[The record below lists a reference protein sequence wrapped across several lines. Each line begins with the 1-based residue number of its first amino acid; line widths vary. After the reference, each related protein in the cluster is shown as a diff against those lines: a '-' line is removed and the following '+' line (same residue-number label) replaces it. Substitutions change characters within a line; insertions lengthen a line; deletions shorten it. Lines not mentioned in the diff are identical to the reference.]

1 MVRHDELG
9 DLQFALERMR
19 QKLNETTITKNYLNT
34 VLNSLS
40 DAVLVTSPNG
50 IVKSCNEATQ
60 RLLGYSEADLV
71 GKPLVSFID
80 EAHRECVRPEHS
92 APEARETVLRTASGQ
107 TIPVSMASS
116 AITTEDP
123 QFQGNIY
130 VARNITERKRA
141 ERRIRY
147 LARYDTLT
155 KMPNRMQFQHLLQ
168 QAIARARRN
177 QRSLALLYLDLD
189 RFKEVND
196 TFGHAAGDRTLEILS
211 ERLTR
216 NLSKDTV
223 IGRLAG
229 DEFAMFIDDLPVDI
243 DNRAAIGAL
252 ARTLL
257 DEISRTFYVNQQEVY
272 LTASVG
278 IAICPYDAENVI
290 DLIRNAD
297 AAMYHSKQNGGNSCA
312 FYVPEM
318 NAAAVERLMLKSKLR
333 RALERDELVIL
344 YQSKVDLRSGRVVG
358 AEALLRWRLPGHGD
372 ISPSHFIPLAEE
384 TSLILD
390 IGEWVLNRV
399 CADYREWQKMRA
411 RARPH
416 RHQPVAAP
424 TEAGELH
431 RPLPQRVPQ
440 ARGLAHLL
448 RAGSHRNHV
457 DDRPEAHHRL
467 LNELYAMGLN
477 LAIDDFGTGYS
488 SLSALQQFPIGTLK
502 IDQSFVRDVAV
513 DSNDAAI
520 VRTIIDMGKSLDL
533 EVIAEGVEASEQLE
547 FLRKHGCYYAQGR
560 LFGDAMEAG
569 KLLAILAGQV
579 GGAAYHARPV
589 RAHGAAADPPLVV
602 ARPPMLS
609 ARDLTLRR
617 GPEPLFEQVNFTVFR
632 GNKVGI
638 TGANGAGKS
647 SLFAAI
653 RGELAA
659 DRGDIE
665 RPPDLKIA
673 HVEQEIAASERAAI
687 EFVLDGDAELRAVLA
702 AIAAAERRDAAV
714 GARRS
719 SMRRSRPSTAIAP
732 RRAPPRSCMDSD
744 SRPRITSGQVAEFSG
759 GWRVRLAMARALC
772 SRADL
777 LLLDEP
783 TNHLDLDAIVWL
795 EEWLTAFPGT
805 LLMISHDREF
815 LDAIIDRVLHI
826 ENRAHPRLLRQLL
839 AVRAKARRG
848 TGAAARAAGAADAAH
863 RRDHH
868 LRESLSRQRHQVA
881 PGAEPLEDA
890 ASAWSASCR
899 RTSTARS
906 SSSSRRR

>member
-1 MVRHDELG
+1 MARSLKTNYLLLALGASAVLLLILGGLAYYEHRVNTSDANQLTYATVEQKLETDLEVRAASLSNTTSSALGLVTRKEGNSAAIALIAGRLLDERDVVRVEVTDARNNILFSGSNPAARQSDSGPLVMQRDLQNGGSLKIWMSRAEVQDTLSSVREQLVSKQGLQTKRIRGALAGLALPLLILGGLLGAWFIASRISGPISALVKSADRIGEGDYTRPLAVQRHDELG

-19 QKLNETTITKNYLNT
+19 QNLNETTITKNYLNT

-40 DAVLVTSPNG
+40 DSVFVTSPDG
-50 IVKSCNEATQ
+50 LVKSCNEAAQ
-60 RLLGYSEADLV
+60 HLLGYTEAELL
-71 GKPLVSFID
+71 GKPLISFID
-80 EAHRECVRPEHS
+80 EVHRSAFDMSNS
-92 APEARETVLRTASGQ
+92 APEARETVLRTARGQ

-116 AITTEDP
+116 AITSEDP

-229 DEFAMFIDDLPVDI
+229 DEFAMFIDDLPVDT
-243 DNRAAIGAL
+243 DNRAALGAL

-272 LTASVG
+272 LTASAG

-312 FYVPEM
+312 FYVPSM

-344 YQSKVDLRSGRVVG
+344 YQSKVDLRTGRVVG

-384 TSLILD
+384 TSLILE

-399 CADYREWQKMRA
+399 CHDYRAWQ
-411 RARPH
+411 
-416 RHQPVAAP
+416 QV
-424 TEAGELH
+424 
-431 RPLPQRVPQ
+431 VPQ
-440 ARGLAHLL
+440 PGRIAINLSLRQLKQASFIARCRSVFRKHGVSPTCFELEVTETTLMTDPK
-448 RAGSHRNHV
+448 RTIG
-457 DDRPEAHHRL
+457 L

-520 VRTIIDMGKSLDL
+520 VRTIIDMGKSLEL
-533 EVIAEGVEASEQLE
+533 EVIAEGVEDAEQLE
-547 FLRKHGCYYAQGR
+547 FLRAHGCDYAQGR
-560 LFGDAMEAG
+560 LFGDAMEAD
-569 KLLAILAGQV
+569 KMLAILAGQE
-579 GGAAYHARPV
+579 GGPAHHSVLCAPTPLRPM
-589 RAHGAAADPPLVV
+589 R
-602 ARPPMLS
+602 LS
-609 ARDLTLRR
+609 
-617 GPEPLFEQVNFTVFR
+617 
-632 GNKVGI
+632 
-638 TGANGAGKS
+638 S
-647 SLFAAI
+647 
-653 RGELAA
+653 
-659 DRGDIE
+659 
-665 RPPDLKIA
+665 
-673 HVEQEIAASERAAI
+673 
-687 EFVLDGDAELRAVLA
+687 
-702 AIAAAERRDAAV
+702 
-714 GARRS
+714 
-719 SMRRSRPSTAIAP
+719 
-732 RRAPPRSCMDSD
+732 
-744 SRPRITSGQVAEFSG
+744 
-759 GWRVRLAMARALC
+759 
-772 SRADL
+772 
-777 LLLDEP
+777 
-783 TNHLDLDAIVWL
+783 
-795 EEWLTAFPGT
+795 
-805 LLMISHDREF
+805 
-815 LDAIIDRVLHI
+815 
-826 ENRAHPRLLRQLL
+826 
-839 AVRAKARRG
+839 
-848 TGAAARAAGAADAAH
+848 
-863 RRDHH
+863 
-868 LRESLSRQRHQVA
+868 
-881 PGAEPLEDA
+881 
-890 ASAWSASCR
+890 
-899 RTSTARS
+899 
-906 SSSSRRR
+906 

>member
-1 MVRHDELG
+1 MARSLKTKYLLLALAVGGVLSLLLAGLAYYEHRVDAADVNQLTYATVAQKLEADLETRASSLSEITGTSLAPALGSGNKAAVTSIAQRLLDERDIERVEVLDAQGSVLFSGGDPAVFQTGDWFVFQSTIHSNLVSAPVQRVGSLQIWMSRAEMRETLASIRKQLESQQGMQIKRMRGLFAGITLPLFLLGAAGAWFIARQLSGPISALVKSADRIGQGDYTRPLAVVRHDELG

-40 DAVLVTSPNG
+40 DAVLVTSPDG

-60 RLLGYSEADLV
+60 KLLGYAEADLL

-80 EAHRECVRPEHS
+80 ETHRNAFDLTNS

-168 QAIARARRN
+168 QAIARARRS

-229 DEFAMFIDDLPVDI
+229 DEFAMFVDDLPADV
-243 DNRAAIGAL
+243 DNRASIGTL

-278 IAICPYDAENVI
+278 VAICPYDAENVI

-344 YQSKVDLRSGRVVG
+344 YQSKVDLRDGRVVG

-399 CADYREWQKMRA
+399 CSDYREWQKTVPEPGRIAINLSLRQLKQASFIA
-411 RARPH
+411 RCRNVFRKH
-416 RHQPVAAP
+416 NVSP
-424 TEAGELH
+424 TSFELEVTETTLMTDPK
-431 RPLPQRVPQ
+431 RTI
-440 ARGLAHLL
+440 G
-448 RAGSHRNHV
+448 
-457 DDRPEAHHRL
+457 L

-513 DSNDAAI
+513 DSDDAAI

-560 LFGDAMEAG
+560 LFGDAMEAE
-569 KLLAILAGQV
+569 KLLDILASQV
-579 GGAAYHARPV
+579 GGAAHHANLCIPTVLRP
-589 RAHGAAADPPLVV
+589 
-602 ARPPMLS
+602 
-609 ARDLTLRR
+609 
-617 GPEPLFEQVNFTVFR
+617 FR
-632 GNKVGI
+632 I
-638 TGANGAGKS
+638 S
-647 SLFAAI
+647 S
-653 RGELAA
+653 
-659 DRGDIE
+659 
-665 RPPDLKIA
+665 
-673 HVEQEIAASERAAI
+673 
-687 EFVLDGDAELRAVLA
+687 
-702 AIAAAERRDAAV
+702 
-714 GARRS
+714 
-719 SMRRSRPSTAIAP
+719 
-732 RRAPPRSCMDSD
+732 
-744 SRPRITSGQVAEFSG
+744 
-759 GWRVRLAMARALC
+759 
-772 SRADL
+772 
-777 LLLDEP
+777 
-783 TNHLDLDAIVWL
+783 
-795 EEWLTAFPGT
+795 
-805 LLMISHDREF
+805 
-815 LDAIIDRVLHI
+815 
-826 ENRAHPRLLRQLL
+826 
-839 AVRAKARRG
+839 
-848 TGAAARAAGAADAAH
+848 
-863 RRDHH
+863 
-868 LRESLSRQRHQVA
+868 
-881 PGAEPLEDA
+881 
-890 ASAWSASCR
+890 
-899 RTSTARS
+899 
-906 SSSSRRR
+906 

>member
-1 MVRHDELG
+1 MARSLKTKYLLLALVVGAVLVLLLGGLSYYEHRVDAADVSQLTYSTVAQRLEADLETRASSLSEITGTSLGPALSSGNKTAVTSIAERLLDERDIERVEVLDSHGTVLFRGGDPAARQSDDWFAFQSTIHSNLVSAPVQRVGTLRIWMSRAEMRETLASIRKQLESQQGLQIKRMRGFFAGITLPLLVLGLAGAWYIARQLAKPISALVSSADRIGQGDYTRPLAVVRHDELG

-40 DAVLVTSPNG
+40 DAVFVTSPEG

-60 RLLGYSEADLV
+60 RLLGYQEADLL

-80 EAHRECVRPEHS
+80 EAHRGALDLTNS
-92 APEARETVLRTASGQ
+92 ASEARETVLRTASGQ
-107 TIPVSMASS
+107 TIPVSMAGS
-116 AITTEDP
+116 AITSEDP

-168 QAIARARRN
+168 QAIARARRS
-177 QRSLALLYLDLD
+177 QHSLALLYLDLD

-229 DEFAMFIDDLPVDI
+229 DEFAMFVDDLPMDV
-243 DNRAAIGAL
+243 DNRASIGAL

-278 IAICPYDAENVI
+278 VAICPYDAENVI

-344 YQSKVDLRSGRVVG
+344 YQSKVDLRTGRVVG

-399 CADYREWQKMRA
+399 CSDYRDWQRTVPEPGRIAINLSLRQLKQSSFIARCRA
-411 RARPH
+411 VFRKH
-416 RHQPVAAP
+416 GVSP
-424 TEAGELH
+424 TCFELEVTETTLMTDPK
-431 RPLPQRVPQ
+431 RTI
-440 ARGLAHLL
+440 G
-448 RAGSHRNHV
+448 
-457 DDRPEAHHRL
+457 L

-513 DSNDAAI
+513 DSDDAAI

-569 KLLAILAGQV
+569 KLLDILRGQAG
-579 GGAAYHARPV
+579 GEAYHA
-589 RAHGAAADPPLVV
+589 
-602 ARPPMLS
+602 
-609 ARDLTLRR
+609 
-617 GPEPLFEQVNFTVFR
+617 
-632 GNKVGI
+632 
-638 TGANGAGKS
+638 
-647 SLFAAI
+647 
-653 RGELAA
+653 
-659 DRGDIE
+659 
-665 RPPDLKIA
+665 
-673 HVEQEIAASERAAI
+673 
-687 EFVLDGDAELRAVLA
+687 
-702 AIAAAERRDAAV
+702 
-714 GARRS
+714 
-719 SMRRSRPSTAIAP
+719 
-732 RRAPPRSCMDSD
+732 
-744 SRPRITSGQVAEFSG
+744 
-759 GWRVRLAMARALC
+759 ALC
-772 SRADL
+772 V
-777 LLLDEP
+777 P
-783 TNHLDLDAIVWL
+783 T
-795 EEWLTAFPGT
+795 
-805 LLMISHDREF
+805 
-815 LDAIIDRVLHI
+815 VLRPI
-826 ENRAHPRLLRQLL
+826 RL
-839 AVRAKARRG
+839 
-848 TGAAARAAGAADAAH
+848 
-863 RRDHH
+863 
-868 LRESLSRQRHQVA
+868 
-881 PGAEPLEDA
+881 
-890 ASAWSASCR
+890 
-899 RTSTARS
+899 S
-906 SSSSRRR
+906 S

>member
-1 MVRHDELG
+1 MARSLKTKYLLLALAVGAALSLLLGGLSYYEHRVDAADVNQLTYATVAQRLEADLERRASSLSEITGTSLAPALTTNNKAAVASIAGRLLDERDIERVEVSDAHGIVLFSTGELAAQQAGDWFVFQSTIHSNLVSAPVQRVGSLRIWMSRAEMRDTLASIRKQLESQQGMQIKRMRGLLAGITLPLLVLGLAGAWFIARQLAGPIAALVKSADRIGQGDYTRPLAVVRQDELG

-40 DAVLVTSPNG
+40 DAVLVTSPQG

-60 RLLGYSEADLV
+60 RLLGYQATDLL
-71 GKPLVSFID
+71 GKPLVSFVD
-80 EAHRECVRPEHS
+80 EPHRNAFDLTNS
-92 APEARETVLRTASGQ
+92 APEGGETVLRTASGQ
-107 TIPVSMASS
+107 TIPVSMACSS
-116 AITTEDP
+116 ITTEDP

-168 QAIARARRN
+168 QAIARARRS

-229 DEFAMFIDDLPVDI
+229 DEFAMFVDDLPVDV
-243 DNRAAIGAL
+243 DNRASIGTL

-278 IAICPYDAENVI
+278 VAICPYDAENVI

-372 ISPSHFIPLAEE
+372 ISPAHFIPLAEE

-399 CADYREWQKMRA
+399 CSDYREWQKIVPEPGRIAINLSLRQLKQASFIA
-411 RARPH
+411 RCRGVFRKH
-416 RHQPVAAP
+416 NVSP
-424 TEAGELH
+424 TCFELEVTETTLMTDPK
-431 RPLPQRVPQ
+431 RTI
-440 ARGLAHLL
+440 G
-448 RAGSHRNHV
+448 
-457 DDRPEAHHRL
+457 L

-513 DSNDAAI
+513 DSDDAAI
-520 VRTIIDMGKSLDL
+520 VRTIIDMGRSLDL

-569 KLLAILAGQV
+569 KLLDILSAQSD
-579 GGAAYHARPV
+579 GAAHHATLCVPTIVRPI
-589 RAHGAAADPPLVV
+589 R
-602 ARPPMLS
+602 LS
-609 ARDLTLRR
+609 
-617 GPEPLFEQVNFTVFR
+617 
-632 GNKVGI
+632 
-638 TGANGAGKS
+638 S
-647 SLFAAI
+647 
-653 RGELAA
+653 
-659 DRGDIE
+659 
-665 RPPDLKIA
+665 
-673 HVEQEIAASERAAI
+673 
-687 EFVLDGDAELRAVLA
+687 
-702 AIAAAERRDAAV
+702 
-714 GARRS
+714 
-719 SMRRSRPSTAIAP
+719 
-732 RRAPPRSCMDSD
+732 
-744 SRPRITSGQVAEFSG
+744 
-759 GWRVRLAMARALC
+759 
-772 SRADL
+772 
-777 LLLDEP
+777 
-783 TNHLDLDAIVWL
+783 
-795 EEWLTAFPGT
+795 
-805 LLMISHDREF
+805 
-815 LDAIIDRVLHI
+815 
-826 ENRAHPRLLRQLL
+826 
-839 AVRAKARRG
+839 
-848 TGAAARAAGAADAAH
+848 
-863 RRDHH
+863 
-868 LRESLSRQRHQVA
+868 
-881 PGAEPLEDA
+881 
-890 ASAWSASCR
+890 
-899 RTSTARS
+899 
-906 SSSSRRR
+906 

>member
-1 MVRHDELG
+1 MARSLKTKYLLLALAVGAVLSLLLGGLSYYEHRVDAADVNQLTYATVAQKLEADLETRASSLSEITATSLAPALSSGNKTAVASIAQRLLDERDIGRVEVLDARGAVLFRGGDPAAQAAGDWFVFQSTIHSNLVSAPVQRVGSLRIWMSRAEMRETLTSLGAQLENQQGMQIKRMRGLLAGITLPLLVLGLAGAWFIARQLSGPISALVKSADRIGQGDYTRPLAVVRHDELG

-40 DAVLVTSPNG
+40 DAVLVTSPEG

-60 RLLGYSEADLV
+60 RLLGYQEADLL
-71 GKPLVSFID
+71 GKPLASFID
-80 EAHRECVRPEHS
+80 EAHRNGFDLMNS

-116 AITTEDP
+116 AITTADP

-168 QAIARARRN
+168 QAIARARRS
-177 QRSLALLYLDLD
+177 QRSLALHYLDLD

-229 DEFAMFIDDLPVDI
+229 DEFAMFVDDLPMDV
-243 DNRAAIGAL
+243 DNRASIGTL

-278 IAICPYDAENVI
+278 VAICPYDAENVI

-344 YQSKVDLRSGRVVG
+344 YQSKVDLRNGRVVG

-399 CADYREWQKMRA
+399 CSDYREWQKSVPEPGRIAINLSLRQLKQASFIARCRA
-411 RARPH
+411 VFRKH
-416 RHQPVAAP
+416 EVSP
-424 TEAGELH
+424 TCFELEVTETTLMTDPK
-431 RPLPQRVPQ
+431 RTI
-440 ARGLAHLL
+440 G
-448 RAGSHRNHV
+448 
-457 DDRPEAHHRL
+457 L

-513 DSNDAAI
+513 DSDDAAI

-533 EVIAEGVEASEQLE
+533 EVIAEGVEESEQLE
-547 FLRKHGCYYAQGR
+547 FLRRHGCDYAQGR

-569 KLLAILAGQV
+569 KMLAILSAQV
-579 GGAAYHARPV
+579 GGAPHHAGLCVPTVLWPV
-589 RAHGAAADPPLVV
+589 R
-602 ARPPMLS
+602 LS
-609 ARDLTLRR
+609 
-617 GPEPLFEQVNFTVFR
+617 
-632 GNKVGI
+632 
-638 TGANGAGKS
+638 S
-647 SLFAAI
+647 
-653 RGELAA
+653 
-659 DRGDIE
+659 
-665 RPPDLKIA
+665 
-673 HVEQEIAASERAAI
+673 
-687 EFVLDGDAELRAVLA
+687 
-702 AIAAAERRDAAV
+702 
-714 GARRS
+714 
-719 SMRRSRPSTAIAP
+719 
-732 RRAPPRSCMDSD
+732 
-744 SRPRITSGQVAEFSG
+744 
-759 GWRVRLAMARALC
+759 
-772 SRADL
+772 
-777 LLLDEP
+777 
-783 TNHLDLDAIVWL
+783 
-795 EEWLTAFPGT
+795 
-805 LLMISHDREF
+805 
-815 LDAIIDRVLHI
+815 
-826 ENRAHPRLLRQLL
+826 
-839 AVRAKARRG
+839 
-848 TGAAARAAGAADAAH
+848 
-863 RRDHH
+863 
-868 LRESLSRQRHQVA
+868 
-881 PGAEPLEDA
+881 
-890 ASAWSASCR
+890 
-899 RTSTARS
+899 
-906 SSSSRRR
+906 

>member
-1 MVRHDELG
+1 MARSLKTKYLLIALAVSAVLALILGGLAYYEHRVNTADANQLTYVTVEQKLESDLETRAATLVKATSDSLATPLKEGNSAAITAIATKLLDEHGIERIEILDAHNNLIYSGSNPGAQATSPGPFVLRTDVQHVGNLEIWMSRAEMQETLSSIRSQLLSKQGVQSKRIRGVFAGIALPLLLLGLLGAWFIARQLSGPISALVKSADRIREGDYTRPLAVVRQDELG

-40 DAVLVTSPNG
+40 DAVLVTSPDG
-50 IVKSCNEATQ
+50 LVKSCNEAAQ
-60 RLLGYSEADLV
+60 QLLGYREEELI
-71 GKPLVSFID
+71 GKPLIGFID
-80 EAHRECVRPEHS
+80 EAHRSAFDLSHS

-116 AITTEDP
+116 AITSEDP
-123 QFQGNIY
+123 QFQGSIY

-216 NLSKDTV
+216 NLSKDAV

-229 DEFAMFIDDLPVDI
+229 DEFAMFIDDLPLDT
-243 DNRAAIGAL
+243 DNRAALGAL

-272 LTASVG
+272 LTASAGV
-278 IAICPYDAENVI
+278 AICPYDAENVI

-312 FYVPEM
+312 FYVPNM

-344 YQSKVDLRSGRVVG
+344 YQSKVDLRTGRVVG

-399 CADYREWQKMRA
+399 CSDYREWQKVVPEPGRIAINLSLRQLKQASFIA
-411 RARPH
+411 RCRSVFRKH
-416 RHQPVAAP
+416 GVSP
-424 TEAGELH
+424 TCFELEVTETTLMTDPK
-431 RPLPQRVPQ
+431 RTI
-440 ARGLAHLL
+440 G
-448 RAGSHRNHV
+448 
-457 DDRPEAHHRL
+457 L

-533 EVIAEGVEASEQLE
+533 EVIAEGVEEAEQLE
-547 FLRKHGCYYAQGR
+547 FLRTHGCYYAQGR
-560 LFGDAMEAG
+560 LFGDAMEANKMLG
-569 KLLAILAGQV
+569 ILASQE
-579 GGAAYHARPV
+579 GGAAHHGNLCAPTVLRPM
-589 RAHGAAADPPLVV
+589 R
-602 ARPPMLS
+602 
-609 ARDLTLRR
+609 LT
-617 GPEPLFEQVNFTVFR
+617 
-632 GNKVGI
+632 
-638 TGANGAGKS
+638 S
-647 SLFAAI
+647 
-653 RGELAA
+653 
-659 DRGDIE
+659 
-665 RPPDLKIA
+665 
-673 HVEQEIAASERAAI
+673 
-687 EFVLDGDAELRAVLA
+687 
-702 AIAAAERRDAAV
+702 
-714 GARRS
+714 
-719 SMRRSRPSTAIAP
+719 
-732 RRAPPRSCMDSD
+732 
-744 SRPRITSGQVAEFSG
+744 
-759 GWRVRLAMARALC
+759 
-772 SRADL
+772 
-777 LLLDEP
+777 
-783 TNHLDLDAIVWL
+783 
-795 EEWLTAFPGT
+795 
-805 LLMISHDREF
+805 
-815 LDAIIDRVLHI
+815 
-826 ENRAHPRLLRQLL
+826 
-839 AVRAKARRG
+839 
-848 TGAAARAAGAADAAH
+848 
-863 RRDHH
+863 
-868 LRESLSRQRHQVA
+868 
-881 PGAEPLEDA
+881 
-890 ASAWSASCR
+890 
-899 RTSTARS
+899 
-906 SSSSRRR
+906 

>member
-1 MVRHDELG
+1 MARSLKTKYLLLALGVGAVLSLLLGGLAYYEHRVDAADVNQLTYATVAQKLEADLETRASSLGEITGTSLAPALSSGNKAAVASIAERLLDERDIERVEVLDARGAVLFSGGDPAAQAAGDWFVFQSTIHSNLVSAPVQRVGSLRIWMSRAEMQETLASIRKQLESQQGMQIKRMRGLLASITLPLLALGLAGAWFIARQLAGPISALVKSADRIGQGDYTRPLAVVRHDELG

-40 DAVLVTSPNG
+40 DAVFVTSPEG
-50 IVKSCNEATQ
+50 IVKSCNEAAQ
-60 RLLGYSEADLV
+60 RLLGYREADLLD
-71 GKPLVSFID
+71 KPLVSFID
-80 EAHRECVRPEHS
+80 EVHLNAFDLTNS

-116 AITTEDP
+116 SITTEDP

-229 DEFAMFIDDLPVDI
+229 DEFAMFIDDLPVDV
-243 DNRAAIGAL
+243 DNRASIAGL

-278 IAICPYDAENVI
+278 VAICPYDAENVI

-344 YQSKVDLRSGRVVG
+344 YQSKVDLRNGRVVG

-399 CADYREWQKMRA
+399 CSDYREWQKIVPEPGRIAINLSLRQLKQASFIA
-411 RARPH
+411 RCRSVFRKH
-416 RHQPVAAP
+416 GVSP
-424 TEAGELH
+424 TCFELEVTETTLMTDPK
-431 RPLPQRVPQ
+431 RTI
-440 ARGLAHLL
+440 G
-448 RAGSHRNHV
+448 
-457 DDRPEAHHRL
+457 L

-513 DSNDAAI
+513 DSDDAAI

-533 EVIAEGVEASEQLE
+533 EVIAEGVEACDQLE

-569 KLLAILAGQV
+569 KLLGILASQT
-579 GGAAYHARPV
+579 GGTAH
-589 RAHGAAADPPLVV
+589 HGALCNPTVL
-602 ARPPMLS
+602 RPIRLS
-609 ARDLTLRR
+609 
-617 GPEPLFEQVNFTVFR
+617 
-632 GNKVGI
+632 
-638 TGANGAGKS
+638 S
-647 SLFAAI
+647 
-653 RGELAA
+653 
-659 DRGDIE
+659 
-665 RPPDLKIA
+665 
-673 HVEQEIAASERAAI
+673 
-687 EFVLDGDAELRAVLA
+687 
-702 AIAAAERRDAAV
+702 
-714 GARRS
+714 
-719 SMRRSRPSTAIAP
+719 
-732 RRAPPRSCMDSD
+732 
-744 SRPRITSGQVAEFSG
+744 
-759 GWRVRLAMARALC
+759 
-772 SRADL
+772 
-777 LLLDEP
+777 
-783 TNHLDLDAIVWL
+783 
-795 EEWLTAFPGT
+795 
-805 LLMISHDREF
+805 
-815 LDAIIDRVLHI
+815 
-826 ENRAHPRLLRQLL
+826 
-839 AVRAKARRG
+839 
-848 TGAAARAAGAADAAH
+848 
-863 RRDHH
+863 
-868 LRESLSRQRHQVA
+868 
-881 PGAEPLEDA
+881 
-890 ASAWSASCR
+890 
-899 RTSTARS
+899 
-906 SSSSRRR
+906 

>member
-1 MVRHDELG
+1 MTRSLKTKYLLTALCVGAVLSLLLAGMAYYEHRVDAVEVNGLTYAAVAQKLEADLEESAASLAEITSSSLVPALTSGNKTAVAATAGRLLDERDIERVQVLDARGNMVFDGGNPAAQPTEAGPYVLRTDIHSNSTSSTAPRIGSLAIWMSRAKMQETLVSIKTQLEGQQAMQIRRIPGVLAGITLPLLALGLAGAWLLARRLASPISALVKSADRIGDGDYTRPLEVARHDELG

-19 QKLNETTITKNYLNT
+19 QKLNETTITKNYLDT

-40 DAVLVTSPNG
+40 DAVLVTSPDG

-60 RLLGYSEADLV
+60 KLLGYQESDLV

-80 EAHRECVRPEHS
+80 DVHRTAFDLAHS

-116 AITTEDP
+116 AIDSQDP

-216 NLSKDTV
+216 NLTKDTV

-229 DEFAMFIDDLPVDI
+229 DEFAMFIDDLPADV
-243 DNRAAIGAL
+243 DNRAGIGAL

-278 IAICPYDAENVI
+278 VAICPYDAENVI

-297 AAMYHSKQNGGNSCA
+297 AAMYHSKQNGGNSSA

-344 YQSKVDLRSGRVVG
+344 YQSKVDLRDGRVVG

-372 ISPSHFIPLAEE
+372 ISPSQFIPLAEE

-399 CADYREWQKMRA
+399 CSDYREWQK
-411 RARPH
+411 
-416 RHQPVAAP
+416 
-424 TEAGELH
+424 T
-431 RPLPQRVPQ
+431 VPQ
-440 ARGLAHLL
+440 PGRIAINLSLRQLKQASFIARC
-448 RAGSHRNHV
+448 RAVFRRNEV
-457 DDRPEAHHRL
+457 SPTCFELEVTETTLMTDPKRTIGL
-467 LNELYAMGLN
+467 LNELYAMGLH

-513 DSNDAAI
+513 DSDDAAI
-520 VRTIIDMGKSLDL
+520 VRTIIDMGKSLNL
-533 EVIAEGVEASEQLE
+533 EVIAEGVEAPEQLE
-547 FLRKHGCYYAQGR
+547 FLRKHGCFYAQGR
-560 LFGDAMEAG
+560 LFGEPMAAG
-569 KLLAILAGQV
+569 DLLAIL
-579 GGAAYHARPV
+579 GAQKNEGAHYASLCAPTVLRP
-589 RAHGAAADPPLVV
+589 
-602 ARPPMLS
+602 
-609 ARDLTLRR
+609 
-617 GPEPLFEQVNFTVFR
+617 
-632 GNKVGI
+632 
-638 TGANGAGKS
+638 
-647 SLFAAI
+647 
-653 RGELAA
+653 
-659 DRGDIE
+659 
-665 RPPDLKIA
+665 
-673 HVEQEIAASERAAI
+673 
-687 EFVLDGDAELRAVLA
+687 
-702 AIAAAERRDAAV
+702 
-714 GARRS
+714 
-719 SMRRSRPSTAIAP
+719 
-732 RRAPPRSCMDSD
+732 
-744 SRPRITSGQVAEFSG
+744 
-759 GWRVRLAMARALC
+759 
-772 SRADL
+772 
-777 LLLDEP
+777 
-783 TNHLDLDAIVWL
+783 
-795 EEWLTAFPGT
+795 
-805 LLMISHDREF
+805 
-815 LDAIIDRVLHI
+815 
-826 ENRAHPRLLRQLL
+826 LRQ
-839 AVRAKARRG
+839 
-848 TGAAARAAGAADAAH
+848 
-863 RRDHH
+863 
-868 LRESLSRQRHQVA
+868 
-881 PGAEPLEDA
+881 
-890 ASAWSASCR
+890 
-899 RTSTARS
+899 TS
-906 SSSSRRR
+906 